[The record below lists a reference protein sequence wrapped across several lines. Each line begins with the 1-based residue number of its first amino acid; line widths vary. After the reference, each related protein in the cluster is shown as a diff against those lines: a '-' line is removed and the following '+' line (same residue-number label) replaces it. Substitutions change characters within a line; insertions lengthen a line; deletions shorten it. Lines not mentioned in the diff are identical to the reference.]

1 MSVELEL
8 KIWTE
13 CLEMSCLIV
22 EKKIE
27 ELVFG
32 VVDFFRRQGKGTYF
46 GVPQFC
52 LSTLRDRWKIQIPK
66 TRTHIINIKAKRN
79 YRHIYRKKNNESTCL
94 CFTYH
99 SI

>member
-32 VVDFFRRQGKGTYF
+32 VVDFFRRQGKGIFWRTTKI
-46 GVPQFC
+46 
-52 LSTLRDRWKIQIPK
+52 LSQ
-66 TRTHIINIKAKRN
+66 H
-79 YRHIYRKKNNESTCL
+79 
-94 CFTYH
+94 
-99 SI
+99 

>member
-32 VVDFFRRQGKGTYF
+32 VVDFFGRQGKGTIF
-46 GVPQFC
+46 AIPQFF
-52 LSTLRDRWKIQIPK
+52 SRHWGKNQIP
-66 TRTHIINIKAKRN
+66 TRTKSSEHQ
-79 YRHIYRKKNNESTCL
+79 HQGEKKL
-94 CFTYH
+94 QTYL
-99 SI
+99 

>member
-32 VVDFFRRQGKGTYF
+32 VVDFFGRQGKGTIF
-46 GVPQFC
+46 AIPQFF
-52 LSTLRDRWKIQIPK
+52 SRHWGKIQIPK
-66 TRTHIINIKAKRN
+66 TRTH
-79 YRHIYRKKNNESTCL
+79 HHQGEKKL
-94 CFTYH
+94 QTYL
-99 SI
+99 

>member
-32 VVDFFRRQGKGTYF
+32 VVDFFRRQGKG
-46 GVPQFC
+46 
-52 LSTLRDRWKIQIPK
+52 
-66 TRTHIINIKAKRN
+66 HI
-79 YRHIYRKKNNESTCL
+79 L
-94 CFTYH
+94 TYH
-99 SI
+99 NFSLDTER

>member
-32 VVDFFRRQGKGTYF
+32 VVDFFGRQGKGTIF
-46 GVPQFC
+46 AIPQFF
-52 LSTLRDRWKIQIPK
+52 SRHWGKNQIQ
-66 TRTHIINIKAKRN
+66 HEQNHQNINIKAKRN